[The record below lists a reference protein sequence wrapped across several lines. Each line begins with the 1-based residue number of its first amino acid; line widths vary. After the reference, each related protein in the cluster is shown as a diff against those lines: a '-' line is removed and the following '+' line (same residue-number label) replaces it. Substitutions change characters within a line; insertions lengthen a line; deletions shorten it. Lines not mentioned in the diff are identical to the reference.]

1 MAEPDIGRNVTIE
14 TPVQLGDKTAIT
26 DYSHL

>member
-1 MAEPDIGRNVTIE
+1 VLRDGRNVTID

-26 DYSHL
+26 DYSRI